1 MNAEEQKLLEARL
14 ADCVRL
20 GEKRPA
26 FLGFLDLS
34 ERAEAEAYLRHIRA
48 ENWMFFG
55 GWPDAERVMLGVFP
69 DYLAPD
75 ASHFP
80 LLGLTV
86 SFRKQDTLS
95 HRDFLGSFLAQGV
108 VRASLGDIL
117 VEEGRAVLF
126 VKTELAPH
134 FLSQIEKIG
143 RVGVRIREGFDEPL
157 PAAHTF
163 GGFVSINH
171 RETLSAAARVHDG
184 DVISIRRCGR
194 FIIDALGPKTKKG
207 RLSIRCRKYI

>member
-34 ERAEAEAYLRHIRA
+34 ERAEAEAYLQHIRA

-80 LLGLTV
+80 LLGLGNRIR
-86 SFRKQDTLS
+86 FRIGIFS
-95 HRDFLGSFLAQGV
+95 APFWR
-108 VRASLGDIL
+108 RAS
-117 VEEGRAVLF
+117 
-126 VKTELAPH
+126 
-134 FLSQIEKIG
+134 S
-143 RVGVRIREGFDEPL
+143 
-157 PAAHTF
+157 AHRSATF
-163 GGFVSINH
+163 WS
-171 RETLSAAARVHDG
+171 RRDARC
-184 DVISIRRCGR
+184 S
-194 FIIDALGPKTKKG
+194 L
-207 RLSIRCRKYI
+207 